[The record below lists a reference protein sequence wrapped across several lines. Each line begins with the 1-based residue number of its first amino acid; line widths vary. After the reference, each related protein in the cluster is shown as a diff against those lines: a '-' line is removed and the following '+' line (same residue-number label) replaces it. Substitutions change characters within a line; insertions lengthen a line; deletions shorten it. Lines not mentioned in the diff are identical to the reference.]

1 MKKYIPV
8 LFLLVLGSLP
18 ASSQD
23 RYDPRKALTSEELF
37 FKQNGNQKS
46 LANAGQKYLA
56 LDYSPLMGGF
66 RRYRFFEGDK
76 IKFRMRN
83 EKIRFNET
91 IASITDSSF
100 AIGVTNEAA
109 GRMDYQEILFRNI
122 RLIKVSRRIPFV
134 TEAAI
139 YFPMAGL
146 IYIGAD
152 FVNKG
157 VDDKRF
163 TSDASALIVGGALM
177 TAGLVCYKLSFS
189 TIKINDRNKIKVLET
204 Y

>member
-1 MKKYIPV
+1 MS
-8 LFLLVLGSLP
+8 LLVFGILP

-46 LANAGQKYLA
+46 RGNPGQKFLA

-66 RRYRFFEGDK
+66 RRYRFFAGDK
-76 IKFRMRN
+76 VKFRLRN

-100 AIGVTNEAA
+100 TIGVTNEAA
-109 GRMDYQEILFRNI
+109 NRMDYQEILFKNI
-122 RLIKVSRRIPFV
+122 RLIKVSRQIPFV

-157 VDDKRF
+157 VDDKHF
-163 TSDASALIVGGALM
+163 TTDASALIVGGALM
-177 TAGLVCYKLSFS
+177 AAGLVCYKLSFS
-189 TIKINDRNKIKVLET
+189 AIKINDRNKLKVLET